1 MNRRKVFIIITAA
14 IMLVSAAWCAYLML
28 RPAGE
33 NIIISQDGKEL
44 YRIDITR
51 TPDRTI
57 EVEYEG
63 RKNIIEIKD
72 GEVRMTH
79 ADCPDHICIETGKL
93 RHDTPIVCLPNRL
106 VIEYAGGSLDG
117 TAR

>member
-1 MNRRKVFIIITAA
+1 MTGRKIFILITAGLLA
-14 IMLVSAAWCAYLML
+14 VSAVWCVYLAM

-33 NIIISQDGKEL
+33 EIVISQDGKEL
-44 YRIDITR
+44 YRIDLSR
-51 TPDRTI
+51 TPYRTI
-57 EVEYEG
+57 EVEYKG
-63 RKNIIEIKD
+63 RKNVIEIKD

-93 RHDTPIVCLPNRL
+93 RPDTPIVCLPNRL
-106 VIEYAGGSLDG
+106 VIEYAGGGLDG